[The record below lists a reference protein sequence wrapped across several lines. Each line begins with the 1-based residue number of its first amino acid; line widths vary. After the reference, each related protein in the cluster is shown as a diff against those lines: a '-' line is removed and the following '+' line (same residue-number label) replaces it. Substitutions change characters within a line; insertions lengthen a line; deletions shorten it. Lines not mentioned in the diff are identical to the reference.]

1 MENLEPVL
9 KKVFEEHPLA
19 SAGHSRPS
27 GGQTDSVR
35 HEQKGRNRDEK
46 QGGSDGCQS
55 TGLSSIKTKVR
66 ILQIVILCLLFGS
79 TSGMINVSVKVH
91 RAEEKRQ

>member
-9 KKVFEEHPLA
+9 KKIFEEHPPA
-19 SAGHSRPS
+19 SADHSRPS
-27 GGQTDSVR
+27 GQTDSVR
-35 HEQKGRNRDEK
+35 NEQKGRNRDEK

-55 TGLSSIKTKVR
+55 TGLRSIKTKVR

-79 TSGMINVSVKVH
+79 TSGMTSVSVKVH